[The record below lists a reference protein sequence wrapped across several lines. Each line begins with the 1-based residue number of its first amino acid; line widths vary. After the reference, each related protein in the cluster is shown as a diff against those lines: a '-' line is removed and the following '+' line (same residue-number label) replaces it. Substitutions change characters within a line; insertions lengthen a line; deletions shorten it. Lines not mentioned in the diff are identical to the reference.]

1 MNKEEAIQHFMD
13 VFVATK
19 KASKLLELEKY
30 YRTHQEELVIGF
42 LNSFREICQL
52 IRRQQ
57 EEEQK
62 GKIAYITYSMLR
74 SELLANRGVCIIEAF
89 DHRWYLDKEKCVSHY
104 DASWAFQFL
113 HELMRELEPERK
125 RYAGLI
131 HAADMDQIKL
141 AEAVHFFRHVSSLA
155 IHAVSQAIELDEY
168 IAIEKHDGL
177 EVRIGEYFDIS
188 EMIYKEQ
195 SA

>member
-74 SELLANRGVCIIEAF
+74 SELLANRGECIIEAF
-89 DHRWYLDKEKCVSHY
+89 DHRWYLDKAKCKSHY

-113 HELMRELEPERK
+113 HELMRELKPERK
-125 RYAGLI
+125 RYASLI
-131 HAADMDQIKL
+131 NAADMDQIKL

-155 IHAVSQAIELDEY
+155 THAVSQAIELDEY
-168 IAIEKHDGL
+168 IAIEKHGGL

-188 EMIYKEQ
+188 ELIYKEQ